1 MMDINDI
8 KIGLIQGMIVLVPSY
23 TIAYLTEK
31 MVYTIPTLAAATF
44 IAAALKPTNISKK
57 VDEE

>member
-1 MMDINDI
+1 MNLSDI
-8 KIGLIQGMIVLVPSY
+8 KIGLIQGAIVLIPSY
-23 TIAYLTEK
+23 AVAYLTEK

>member
-1 MMDINDI
+1 MMSIDDI
-8 KIGLIQGMIVLVPSY
+8 KIGLIQGAVVLVPSY
-23 TIAYLTEK
+23 AIAYLTQK

-44 IAAALKPTNISKK
+44 IAAALKPSSVSKK

>member
-1 MMDINDI
+1 
-8 KIGLIQGMIVLVPSY
+8 MIVLVPSY
-23 TIAYLTEK
+23 TVAYLTEK

>member
-1 MMDINDI
+1 MNIKDI
-8 KIGLIQGMIVLVPSY
+8 KIGLIQGAIVLIPSY
-23 TIAYLTEK
+23 AVAYLTEK